1 MWGDKRNAL
10 LSGVAPATR
19 QRYLSAWNQWAYFA
33 SMRNHP
39 ARLVKTH
46 PNWDGDLVDFI
57 MLEARVAKNTS
68 DSTHVKISAIRFR
81 HVISGLDDFT
91 KYGGRYQQVLKGM
104 KRDHMATRKIPFS
117 LDMLEWI
124 YTDFLQN
131 DLSDVFRVEL
141 YTSAVLGFFFLLR
154 IGELENLMMSDWVG
168 AIIKMV
174 RLQ

>member
-1 MWGDKRNAL
+1 MW
-10 LSGVAPATR
+10 
-19 QRYLSAWNQWAYFA
+19 
-33 SMRNHP
+33 
-39 ARLVKTH
+39 LVKTH
-46 PNWDGDLVDFI
+46 PNWAADLIDFI
-57 MLEARVAKNTS
+57 MFEARVVKNAS
-68 DSTHVKISAIRFR
+68 DSIRAKISAIRFWN
-81 HVISGLDDFT
+81 VISGLDDFT
-91 KYGGRYQQVLKGM
+91 KYGGRCQQVSKWM
-104 KRDHMATRKIPFS
+104 KRYHNVKRKIPFS